1 MADLPAP
8 IRKVKCAADPSV
20 PVPWRSAERLGIRPT
35 IGIDFRK
42 TRSLKGDW
50 S

>member
-1 MADLPAP
+1 MGRSSGANPEGQMAAG
-8 IRKVKCAADPSV
+8 PSV

-42 TRSLKGDW
+42 TRSLNGDW
-50 S
+50 P